1 MKVWRQQG
9 SPCGFTFSKA
19 VFPPSGLKK
28 QKSPFVH
35 LISLAESFMNM
46 RMRCLNDPSLLRCH
60 WVGSIRRSFQGVI
73 AGGGLVLAC
82 VLPLSELHQRIVRS
96 LKNVILSG

>member
-1 MKVWRQQG
+1 MDSLFLKQ
-9 SPCGFTFSKA
+9 
-19 VFPPSGLKK
+19 VFFFFPSGLKK

-46 RMRCLNDPSLLRCH
+46 RMRCLNAPSLFRCH
-60 WVGSIRRSFQGVI
+60 WVGSIRRSFQGVVG
-73 AGGGLVLAC
+73 GGGLVLGS
-82 VLPLSELHQRIVRS
+82 VLPLSELHLRIVCS